1 MGRLLAPQPVM
12 TFDAPGVLPLRQ
24 NSDAHLAWPSRTW
37 ATSSHRMTAVTD
49 DWQEMAS
56 GPGDFSVIR
65 PGHDVD
71 RHDEPSM
78 VIDLP
83 GVTG

>member
-1 MGRLLAPQPVM
+1 
-12 TFDAPGVLPLRQ
+12 
-24 NSDAHLAWPSRTW
+24 
-37 ATSSHRMTAVTD
+37 MTAVTD

-78 VIDLP
+78 VIDLQ
-83 GVTG
+83 GVTD